1 MMTEIR
7 FWNEADENISVNGLY
22 IHRVDEALTEVY
34 IQAIGREAID
44 NGAVSVT
51 IDTEYQMKDLFIEED
66 EHGKIHIET
75 NFVDTYEDETI
86 EDDYSSNMH
95 CDTYGVCGGMGC
107 PNYFKCHA

>member
-1 MMTEIR
+1 MTEIR

-22 IHRVDEALTEVY
+22 IHRVDEALIEVY
-34 IQAIGREAID
+34 IQAIGREAIE

-66 EHGKIHIET
+66 ENGKICIET

-86 EDDYSSNMH
+86 EDDYASNCY
-95 CDTYGVCGGMGC
+95 CDTYGHCAGYNCRYFGSCGGM
-107 PNYFKCHA
+107 

>member
-51 IDTEYQMKDLFIEED
+51 IDTEYQMRDLFIEED
-66 EHGKIHIET
+66 ENGKIHIET

-95 CDTYGVCGGMGC
+95 CDTYGVCGGWSC
-107 PNYFKCHA
+107 PQYKACHS